1 LLTEYQE
8 NGMRLKD
15 YDTTRRMSAT
25 VVSST
30 RITPDDSETELRH
43 IDLALDDIEFA
54 YQVGQSVGVLVPGP
68 HEFGQKEYMRLY
80 SIAGDSRGDDLK
92 PVISLLVKRAFY
104 VDEFN
109 GERYDGKASN
119 YLCDLKKG
127 DTVTLAGPYN
137 LAFALPEERDAN
149 LLMIGLGTGIAPF
162 RAFVKHIYSELGGW
176 QGKVRLFHGAMR
188 GIELAYMNDQ
198 NDDLKY
204 YYDEETFKAFQALSP
219 RPHFDVPVDM
229 EGAIEQ
235 NADEVWSL
243 LQDPKTYVYVAGLK
257 QIRKQ
262 LDEALVKIVGSPEE
276 YERHKA
282 MMLDDGRWAE
292 LIY

>member
-1 LLTEYQE
+1 
-8 NGMRLKD
+8 MRLKD
-15 YDTTRRMSAT
+15 YDTTRQMSAS
-25 VVSST
+25 VVRST

-43 IDLALDDIEFA
+43 IDLAVDDIDFT

-68 HEFGQKEYMRLY
+68 HEFGQKQYLRLY
-80 SIAGDSRGDDLK
+80 SIAGGGAADDFK
-92 PVISLLVKRAFY
+92 PVISLLVKRCFY
-104 VDEFN
+104 IDDFN

-127 DTVTLAGPYN
+127 DAVTLVGPYN
-137 LAFALPEERDAN
+137 LAFTLPKEKDAN

-162 RAFVKHIYSELGGW
+162 RAFIKHIYSELGGW
-176 QGKVRLFHGAMR
+176 EGDVRLYHGAMK

-219 RPHFDVPVDM
+219 RAHFDVPVDL
-229 EGAIEQ
+229 EGAIAQ
-235 NADEVWSL
+235 NADEVWTQ
-243 LQDPKTYVYVAGLK
+243 LQDPKTYIYVAGLK
-257 QIRKQ
+257 QISGL
-262 LDEALVKIVGSPEE
+262 LDEALVKIVGSPAE
-276 YERHKA
+276 YEQQKA
-282 MMLDDGRWAE
+282 KMIAEGRWAE

>member
-1 LLTEYQE
+1 
-8 NGMRLKD
+8 MRLKD
-15 YDTTRRMSAT
+15 YDTSRRMSAT

-30 RITPDDSETELRH
+30 RITPEDSETELRH
-43 IDLALDDIEFA
+43 IDLAVDDIEFA
-54 YQVGQSVGVLVPGP
+54 YEVGQSVGVLVPGP
-68 HEFGQKEYMRLY
+68 HEFGQKEYLRLY
-80 SIAGDSRGDDLK
+80 SIAGGDRGDDFK

-104 VDEFN
+104 VDDFS
-109 GERYDGKASN
+109 GQRYEGKASN
-119 YLCDLKKG
+119 YLCDLRKG
-127 DTVTLAGPYN
+127 DTVTLVGPYH
-137 LAFALPEERDAN
+137 LAFTLPKERDAN

-176 QGKVRLFHGAMR
+176 QGKVRLFHGAKR

-204 YYDEETFKAFQALSP
+204 YYDEETFKAFEALSP
-219 RPHFDVPVDM
+219 RPHFDVPVDL
-229 EGAIEQ
+229 EGAIAQ
-235 NADEVWSL
+235 NAEEVWSL

-257 QIRKQ
+257 PISAQ
-262 LDEALVKIVGSPEE
+262 LDQALAKIVGSPEE

-282 MMLDDGRWAE
+282 QMIEEGRWAE